1 MKCVPKHPEIP
12 LIDFEQTLDFHSA
25 QLLKVDLDQFVL
37 TEIFCLVGVSVL
49 VWQIGIKLH
58 QGLEAALFPVEGL
71 ELEDVME
78 VDLAGAAEGG
88 GRAPVGVQGGV
99 AVNDYCAFWLIF

>member
-1 MKCVPKHPEIP
+1 M
-12 LIDFEQTLDFHSA
+12 
-25 QLLKVDLDQFVL
+25 
-37 TEIFCLVGVSVL
+37 
-49 VWQIGIKLH
+49 
-58 QGLEAALFPVEGL
+58 EGL